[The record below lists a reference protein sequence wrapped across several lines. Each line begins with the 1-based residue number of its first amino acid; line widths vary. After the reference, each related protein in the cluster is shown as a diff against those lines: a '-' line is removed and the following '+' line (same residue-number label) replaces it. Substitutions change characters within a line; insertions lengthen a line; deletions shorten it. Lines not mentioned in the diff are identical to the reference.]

1 MTQAKKMP
9 EIRYGDREAKWQ
21 LDTCQR
27 RIQDLQAEKLRY
39 ENIADT
45 LAERDA
51 EISYLKGL
59 VQEQAN
65 TIDAIHGQAAWRL
78 AQPLRWLGLLFRRI
92 LPNRRRQGD
101 SDFPSAKKVTFSLRA
116 EHDLDRDVSLN
127 AHWRSTGV
135 DPYFSMKPR
144 RWRRLRGWCM
154 IELMITGALPHAL
167 ARFYFDF
174 GQGYSEDGSLA
185 ISYRNG
191 QMTKRLFYFEAPPRH
206 LRFDPLECRGVFRVD
221 HLDFVKVP
229 RWFALSRMVQ
239 KLKAAHIDFMGG
251 NESEIRTALKQK
263 AKADGK
269 SVDGTA
275 YLLYAQCFHDISC
288 GVSYKHWIDTVE
300 TPIFSDSNS
309 IRETMADLATRPLIS
324 VIVPVYNTPAPF
336 LRRCIES
343 VIHQSHG
350 NWELCIADDA
360 STDPS
365 VRKILEAY
373 EQADERVNVVFRNEN
388 GHISAASNSALKL
401 ATGDF
406 VALLDH
412 DDELAE
418 HAFYFVVK
426 AINDNPHAKIIYS
439 DEDKID
445 ADGHRSDPHFKSDW
459 NPALLLSQ
467 NYISHLGVYHRKLID
482 AVGGFREGLEG
493 SQDYDLLLRC
503 VAKTEDE
510 DEAIVHIPHV
520 LYHWRVVE
528 GSTALAAGEKEYTTD
543 IGIKALAHFIQLT
556 KIDARV
562 KRGPVPNTYRMVHS
576 VSDPAPL
583 VSLLIPTRDEYAIL
597 SRCISSILN
606 KTTYP
611 NYEILVLDNQSRDS
625 RTLDYLK
632 SIQDEKRIRV
642 VQYNHPFNFSAI
654 NNFGASQ
661 ARGRVLGLLN
671 NDVEVISPGWLTEMV
686 SHAMRPKTG
695 CVGAKLYYPDGRIQ
709 HAGVILGIGGVAGH
723 SHKYFQKSS
732 PGYFSRL
739 FLTQNLSAVT
749 GACLLVRRKVFDQV
763 NGLDEENLA
772 IAFNDVDFCLEVQ
785 QAGYRNLWTPYAELI
800 HHESI
805 SRGGE
810 DSTEKVERFNREIG
824 YMKTKWNTVLTADP
838 YYSPHLS
845 LEKEDFSIG

>member
-1 MTQAKKMP
+1 MNDRSIRTGQADRRVDGHELKWRLDVYQHK
-9 EIRYGDREAKWQ
+9 IR
-21 LDTCQR
+21 
-27 RIQDLQAEKLRY
+27 DLQTQLLQNEK
-39 ENIADT
+39 IADR
-45 LAERDA
+45 LVHRDE
-51 EISYLKGL
+51 EISYLKTL
-59 VQEQAN
+59 VQNQAN
-65 TIDAIHGQAAWRL
+65 SIEAMRNKASWRV
-78 AQPLRWLGLLFRRI
+78 ARPIRWLRALIGRTFPKNGGI
-92 LPNRRRQGD
+92 EPNNALAVKEVAFELKAGQE
-101 SDFPSAKKVTFSLRA
+101 LY
-116 EHDLDRDVSLN
+116 RDASLN
-127 AHWRSTGV
+127 GHWRSKGD
-135 DPYFSMKPR
+135 DPYFLLNPCRHKKF
-144 RWRRLRGWCM
+144 RGWTM
-154 IELMITGALPHAL
+154 IELMITGSLPHGL
-167 ARFYFDF
+167 ARFYFDY
-174 GQGYSEDGSLA
+174 GNGYSEDHSIG
-185 ISYRNG
+185 IPYRNG
-191 QMTKRLFYFEAPPRH
+191 QLTKRLYRFDTPPRH
-206 LRFDPLECRGVFRVD
+206 LRFDPLECPGFFRVD
-221 HLDFVKVP
+221 HIKFVKVP
-229 RWFALSRMVQ
+229 RWFAVGRM
-239 KLKAAHIDFMGG
+239 
-251 NESEIRTALKQK
+251 IRKIKSTHNDYL
-263 AKADGK
+263 GK
-269 SVDGTA
+269 SESVIRKLLKRRAQDDGIEFAELT
-275 YLLYAQCFHDISC
+275 YQLYALYFKSSSK
-288 GVSYKHWIDTVE
+288 SYDDWIDAVE
-300 TPIFSDSNS
+300 RPLFSDYNAIQKS
-309 IRETMADLATRPLIS
+309 IATFGMTPLIT
-324 VIVPVYNTPAPF
+324 VILPVYDPQLPF

-343 VIHQSHG
+343 VVKQSYVH
-350 NWELCIADDA
+350 WELCIADDA
-360 STDPS
+360 STDATVAP
-365 VRKILEAY
+365 VLEAY
-373 EQADERVNVVFRNEN
+373 AQADARIKIVFRDEN
-388 GHISAASNSALKL
+388 GHISAASNSALER

-445 ADGHRSDPHFKSDW
+445 ADGRRSDPHFKSDW

-503 VAKTEDE
+503 VAKNE

-528 GSTALAAGEKEYTTD
+528 GSTALAAGEKEYTTEV
-543 IGIKALAHFIQLT
+543 GIKALAHFIQLT
-556 KIDARV
+556 KIDAQV

-583 VSLLIPTRDEYAIL
+583 VSLLIPTRDEYAVL

-654 NNFGASQ
+654 NNFGANQ

-749 GACLLVRRKVFDQV
+749 GACLLVRREVFDQV

-810 DSTEKVERFNREIG
+810 DSTEKVERFNRETG